1 MIITNRLNLPAPLV
15 RAVSRHPRDRQPNT
29 ISVSE
34 LIQPVQ
40 LRALTLRHEENLAED
55 AADRIWALL
64 GDLLHYALEKSAQGL
79 PNIITEQELS
89 IEVLGWKVIG
99 HYDLSEAADSDLSSL
114 VLEGETLTD
123 YKLTSVWAIKNGL
136 KPEWVAQLNSYA
148 HLIRTAGRKVAKA
161 QIVAI
166 GRDWSKLKAMY
177 ERDYPKHQVKVLSVD
192 LWTPAQA
199 QTYIERRV
207 VLHQRAELGEWPEC
221 TPEER
226 WSKPTKYALMKKGQK
241 RAVKLYGVESEAL
254 QAITEKAHFVELRP
268 GEETRCQSYCL
279 VSEKCGQF
287 AKIQASKLGAIPLN
301 LSEME

>member
-1 MIITNRLNLPAPLV
+1 MLITNKLGLPAPLV

-40 LRALTLRHEENLAED
+40 LRALTLRHDAEIVED
-55 AADRIWALL
+55 ASTRIWALL
-64 GDLLHYALEKSAQGL
+64 GDLLHYALEKSAAGL
-79 PNIITEQELS
+79 PNVITEQELS

-99 HYDLSEAADSDLSSL
+99 HYDLSETADSDLSSL

-123 YKLTSVWAIKNGL
+123 YKLTSVYAIKNGL
-136 KPEWVAQLNSYA
+136 KPEWAAQVNTYA
-148 HLIRTAGRKVAKA
+148 HLIRATGRRVAQA
-161 QIVAI
+161 QIVAL
-166 GRDWSKLKAMY
+166 GRDWSKRKARY
-177 ERDYPKHQVKVLSVD
+177 ERDYPKFQVKKMMVG

-207 VLHQRAELGEWPEC
+207 ALHQHAEQGIWPDC

-226 WSKPTKYALMKKGQK
+226 WSKPTKYALMKKGRK
-241 RAVKLYGVESEAL
+241 TAIKLYNVEQEAL
-254 QAITEKAHFVELRP
+254 QAITDKAHFVELRP
-268 GEETRCQSYCL
+268 GEEVRCEGSYCP
-279 VSEKCGQF
+279 VVKWCPQF

-301 LSEME
+301 TSE